1 MIHTVIT
8 YNVIYISVNKEAAVI
23 MTANVKVKKADS

>member
-8 YNVIYISVNKEAAVI
+8 YNVIYISVNKEAAVMMI
-23 MTANVKVKKADS
+23 ANMKVKKANS